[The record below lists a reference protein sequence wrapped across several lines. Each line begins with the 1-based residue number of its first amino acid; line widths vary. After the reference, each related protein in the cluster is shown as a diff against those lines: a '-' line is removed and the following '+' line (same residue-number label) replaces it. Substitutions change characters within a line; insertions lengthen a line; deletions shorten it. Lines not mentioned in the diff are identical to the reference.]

1 MTGRHDLADGGC
13 AGLKAGRFST
23 SLGRWFNGESS
34 VNSLRSGGSSSR
46 WLAAVAGALLALATV
61 SAWAQNVAGRF
72 LTVIGDVRVLSPG
85 GDRRPERG
93 GEVREGETILTGAGA
108 LTQIRLADGGMLS
121 IRGDTEMKF
130 DRFSHAGE
138 NDRDSSMFISLLKGG
153 FRSVTGLIGRLNR
166 DGYRVTTPSA
176 TIGIRGTDHEPVVV
190 PPPPPGV
197 VPQVPP
203 GTYDRVYSG
212 ETFIQNRQGVT
223 QNIGPNQVGFISI
236 QGAAPAILPQLPPI
250 YRAGIGPAPTTPQG
264 QPGPQTGGAPKR
276 GPAQTGGEGAGPR
289 QLDPAARDA
298 TRSGAGTTLDP
309 RIAPAT
315 IQTAPTLQTAPTMQ
329 TAPIQTA
336 PTLQTAPLQTA
347 PLQTAP
353 IQTAPIQTAPA
364 FKTAPIAPIGP
375 IAPTRP

>member
-1 MTGRHDLADGGC
+1 MKSPNL
-13 AGLKAGRFST
+13 
-23 SLGRWFNGESS
+23 
-34 VNSLRSGGSSSR
+34 GGSSAR
-46 WLAAVAGALLALATV
+46 WLSAIAGALLAFCV
-61 SAWAQNVAGRF
+61 GSAWAQNVAGRF
-72 LTVIGDVRVLSPG
+72 LTVIGDVRVLSPS
-85 GDRRPERG
+85 GDRQPERG

-130 DRFSHAGE
+130 DRFSHTGE
-138 NDRDSSMFISLLKGG
+138 NDRDSSLFISLLKGG

-223 QNIGPNQVGFISI
+223 QNVGPNQVGFISI

-250 YRAGIGPAPTTPQG
+250 YRAGIGPAPTAPQG
-264 QPGPQTGGAPKR
+264 PPQSGGAPKSGSTQSGGDGSAGSR
-276 GPAQTGGEGAGPR
+276 QT
-289 QLDPAARDA
+289 DPGARDA
-298 TRSGAGTTLDP
+298 VKSGVGTTMPLDP
-309 RIAPAT
+309 RLAPSGG
-315 IQTAPTLQTAPTMQ
+315 QTAPDLRTS
-329 TAPIQTA
+329 
-336 PTLQTAPLQTA
+336 PTLQTAPLQTGPAQTA
-347 PLQTAP
+347 PIQTAPIQTAP

-364 FKTAPIAPIGP
+364 LKTAPIAPIGP
-375 IAPTRP
+375 ISPMRP

>member
-1 MTGRHDLADGGC
+1 
-13 AGLKAGRFST
+13 
-23 SLGRWFNGESS
+23 
-34 VNSLRSGGSSSR
+34 VNSRRSSRSSSR
-46 WLAAVAGALLALATV
+46 WLSAAAGALLALSTV

-93 GEVREGETILTGAGA
+93 DEVREGETILTGAGA
-108 LTQIRLADGGMLS
+108 LTQIRLVDGGMLS

-138 NDRDSSMFISLLKGG
+138 SDRDSSMFISLLKGG

-212 ETFIQNRQGVT
+212 ETFIQNRQGIT
-223 QNIGPNQVGFISI
+223 QTIGPNQVGFISI

-250 YRAGIGPAPTTPQG
+250 YRAGIGPAPTAPPG
-264 QPGPQTGGAPKR
+264 QPGPPSGSAAKS
-276 GPAQTGGEGAGPR
+276 GPAQPAGDGSAGSRQVDPGARGAAGSGVGPT
-289 QLDPAARDA
+289 LP
-298 TRSGAGTTLDP
+298 LDP
-309 RIAPAT
+309 RLAPSGS
-315 IQTAPTLQTAPTMQ
+315 QTAPSLRTAPDLRTS
-329 TAPIQTA
+329 
-336 PTLQTAPLQTA
+336 PTLPTAPLQTA

-353 IQTAPIQTAPA
+353 IQTAPIQTAPIQTA
-364 FKTAPIAPIGP
+364 PVLTAPALKTAPIAPIGP
-375 IAPTRP
+375 ISPTRP